1 MRVRTQ
7 KANILV
13 PPKYEK
19 DVGSVLVYDDQDRV
33 LFAVTISPA
42 GTYSFT
48 HVGQPEIAAEVKR
61 ITGMAIEDAQLHIV
75 EAVNAK

>member
-33 LFAVTISPA
+33 LFAVTLSPA

-48 HVGQPEIAAEVKR
+48 HVGQPEFAAEVRR
-61 ITGMAIEDAQLHIV
+61 ITGMAVDDAKLHV
-75 EAVNAK
+75 VDLKNG

>member
-33 LFAVTISPA
+33 LFAVTLTPA

-48 HVGQPEIAAEVKR
+48 HVGQPEFTAEVRR
-61 ITGMAIEDAQLHIV
+61 ITGMAVDDAKLHV
-75 EAVNAK
+75 VDLKNG

>member
-7 KANILV
+7 KSNILV
-13 PPKYEK
+13 PARYEK

-48 HVGQPEIAAEVKR
+48 HIGQPEFAAEVRR
-61 ITGMAIEDAQLHIV
+61 ITGMAVEEAKLHVVDAANV
-75 EAVNAK
+75 

>member
-33 LFAVTISPA
+33 LFAVTLSPA

-48 HVGQPEIAAEVKR
+48 HVGQPEFAAEVRR
-61 ITGMAIEDAQLHIV
+61 ITGMAVEDAKLHV
-75 EAVNAK
+75 VDLKNG

>member
-1 MRVRTQ
+1 
-7 KANILV
+7 
-13 PPKYEK
+13 
-19 DVGSVLVYDDQDRV
+19 V

-48 HVGQPEIAAEVKR
+48 HVGQPEFAAEVKR

-75 EAVNAK
+75 EAGNAK

>member
-7 KANILV
+7 KTNILV

-33 LFAVTISPA
+33 LFTVTLSPA

-48 HVGQPEIAAEVKR
+48 HVGQPEFAAEVRR
-61 ITGMAIEDAQLHIV
+61 ITGMAVDDAKLHV
-75 EAVNAK
+75 VDLKNG

>member
-7 KANILV
+7 KTNILV

-33 LFAVTISPA
+33 LFAVTLSPA

-48 HVGQPEIAAEVKR
+48 HVGQPEFAAEVRR
-61 ITGMAIEDAQLHIV
+61 ITGMAVDDAKLHV
-75 EAVNAK
+75 VDLKNG

>member
-33 LFAVTISPA
+33 LFAVTLTPA

-48 HVGQPEIAAEVKR
+48 HVGQPEFAAEVRR
-61 ITGMAIEDAQLHIV
+61 ITGMAVDDAKLHV
-75 EAVNAK
+75 VDLKNG

>member
-33 LFAVTISPA
+33 LFAVTLTPA

-48 HVGQPEIAAEVKR
+48 HVGQPEFAAEVRR
-61 ITGMAIEDAQLHIV
+61 ITGMAVEDAKLHV
-75 EAVNAK
+75 VDLKNG